1 MWWPQCRGT
10 PDTERYMRSICIY
23 EQSESLK
30 KRKQLIFIWYFMIF
44 IWAGWITQKRKQL
57 IIDAQWKTRICCKHI
72 VCCYFFWSVE
82 WMSLSGFCKMFK
94 KKIYIFLLKFFL
106 FLFSHALDCSR
117 ASHQWE
123 LGKLDGEEG
132 ERPNH
137 TAPALSFITLAP
149 FLTSS

>member
-30 KRKQLIFIWYFMIF
+30 KRKQLIID
-44 IWAGWITQKRKQL
+44 KRTVEQHVYAANISFAVTFSGLWSGCRCQVSAKCL
-57 IIDAQWKTRICCKHI
+57 M
-72 VCCYFFWSVE
+72 FF
-82 WMSLSGFCKMFK
+82 
-94 KKIYIFLLKFFL
+94 YIFLLKFFL

-123 LGKLDGEEG
+123 LGKLDREEG

-137 TAPALSFITLAP
+137 TAPALSFI
-149 FLTSS
+149 S